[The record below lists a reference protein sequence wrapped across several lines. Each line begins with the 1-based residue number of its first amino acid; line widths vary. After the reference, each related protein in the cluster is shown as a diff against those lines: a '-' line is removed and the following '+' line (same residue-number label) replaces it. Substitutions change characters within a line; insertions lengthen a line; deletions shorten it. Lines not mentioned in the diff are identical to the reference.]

1 MNICTN
7 DSLKSEV
14 EKRSNEV
21 KVGTTLFYNDKDNY
35 NKYEVVAVEED
46 YFIAKDENGEE
57 DYYFF
62 EELQIGWMF

>member
-14 EKRSNEV
+14 EKRKEEV
-21 KVGTTLFYNDKDNY
+21 KIGTKLFYNDKDNY
-35 NKYEVVAVEED
+35 GKYEVVAVDED
-46 YFIAKDENGEE
+46 YFVATDENGEE